1 MSSSSLSRRAFLA
14 AGGGALLLAAC
25 GGSSSKSGS
34 SSATTPGGGGTGSK
48 GKKGLSAFRMEIEP
62 YVDPSRPQRFAF
74 ILVKND
80 GDFAS
85 GPAAQLAIAPPK
97 GQMGAPVA
105 ATLHTEGL
113 PAGRG
118 VYVIEPTLTEPGN
131 WRGQV
136 TIEGHGTA
144 ELAFP
149 VSANPD
155 TPKVGDMGRV
165 IPSPTTTSTM
175 GVDPLC
181 TRTDDKSNPAPCSFH
196 SQSLD
201 QVIGK
206 GKPVI
211 AMFATPARCQ
221 SRYCGPVLD
230 QLIQLAPEYG
240 DRIVPV
246 HTEIYKDLTSNDL
259 VPATESWLGFSG
271 EPWIFAMDGTGT
283 VTGRLSGAFATDEIR
298 TLIDNALA

>member
-1 MSSSSLSRRAFLA
+1 MPSQPLSRRAFLA
-14 AGGGALLLAAC
+14 AGSGAVLLAAC
-25 GGSSSKSGS
+25 GGSSSKSPTSG
-34 SSATTPGGGGTGSK
+34 AG

-62 YVDPSRPQRFAF
+62 YVSATPQRFAF
-74 ILVKND
+74 ILVQNN

-85 GPAAQLAIAPPK
+85 GPKTELLIAPPK
-97 GQMGAPVA
+97 GSFGPAMP

-118 VYVIEPTLTEPGN
+118 VYTVDATLPTPGN
-131 WRGQV
+131 WSGKVRIQ
-136 TIEGHGTA
+136 GHPDA

-155 TPKVGDMGRV
+155 TPIVGAAGRV
-165 IPSPTTTSTM
+165 VESPTTVNPLGT
-175 GVDPLC
+175 DPLC
-181 TRTDDKSNPAPCSFH
+181 TRTDNANKPAPCAFH
-196 SQSLD
+196 QASLD

-230 QLIQLAPEYG
+230 QLIELAPEYG
-240 DRIVPV
+240 DRIVPIHV
-246 HTEIYKDLTSNDL
+246 EIYKDLTSNNL
-259 VPATESWLGFSG
+259 VTATEIWLGISG
-271 EPWIFAMDGTGT
+271 EPWIFAMDGAGK

-298 TLIDNALA
+298 TLIDHSLA

>member
-1 MSSSSLSRRAFLA
+1 MSTSSMSRRAFLA

-25 GGSSSKSGS
+25 GGSSDKSGS
-34 SSATTPGGGGTGSK
+34 SPSTAAGGSAAN

-62 YVDPSRPQRFAF
+62 YVDPSRPQRLAF

-85 GPAAQLAIAPPK
+85 GPAAQLAVAPPK
-97 GQMGAPVA
+97 GQMGAPMP

-113 PAGRG
+113 PEGRG
-118 VYVIEPTLTEPGN
+118 VYVVEPTLTEPGN
-131 WRGQV
+131 WRGTV
-136 TIEGHGTA
+136 TIEGHGEA

-165 IPSPTTTSTM
+165 IASPTTTNTM
-175 GVDPLC
+175 GTDPLC

-196 SQSLD
+196 GQSLD

-259 VPATESWLGFSG
+259 VTATESWLGFSG
-271 EPWIFAMDGTGT
+271 EPWIFAMDGTGK

-298 TLIDNALA
+298 KLIDQSLA

>member
-1 MSSSSLSRRAFLA
+1 MPSQPLSRRAFLA

-25 GGSSSKSGS
+25 GGSSSKDSTA
-34 SSATTPGGGGTGSK
+34 SAGAGATSA
-48 GKKGLSAFRMEIEP
+48 KGLSAFRMEIEP
-62 YVDPSRPQRFAF
+62 YVSTVPQRFAF

-85 GPAAQLAIAPPK
+85 GPAAELVIAAPDATP
-97 GQMGAPVA
+97 GAALP

-113 PAGRG
+113 PPGRG
-118 VYVIEPTLTEPGN
+118 VYTVAATLPTPGN
-131 WRGQV
+131 WSGTVR
-136 TIEGHGTA
+136 IEGHPDA

-155 TPKVGDMGRV
+155 TPIVGAMGRLV
-165 IPSPTTTSTM
+165 ASPTTADPLGT
-175 GVDPLC
+175 DPLC
-181 TRTDDKSNPAPCSFH
+181 TRTDAENEPAPCAFH
-196 SQSLD
+196 QSSLD

-211 AMFATPARCQ
+211 AMFATPARCA

-230 QLIQLAPEYG
+230 QLIELAPEYG

-246 HTEIYKDLTSNDL
+246 HVEIFKDLTSNNL
-259 VPATESWLGFSG
+259 VTATETWLGVSG
-271 EPWIFAMDGTGT
+271 EPWVFAMNASGT

-298 TLIDNALA
+298 TLIDNSLA